1 MKKILTALLLCL
13 ATMANAQENENI
25 EEMVWKCIEPHYST
39 DTISGENSL
48 EQHVRLVKK
57 YVPDDLMG
65 ERHLALRA
73 EESTKYPSG
82 MDVELYRKTLLSG
95 VTTDSLREKINRCF
109 DNFKEKYGH
118 LAKGKPA
125 PDIEFT
131 DKEGKIHHLSE
142 YKGKVLFVD
151 IWGTW
156 CAPCIAEFPHLR
168 AIQEHFKDNPDVMIM
183 SLSCDI
189 ERKPERWLP
198 FLQQRGDEITWHQ
211 FMLTKEGNKVI
222 SDVYYIFGIPHFML
236 IDKEGNFVSYD
247 GPHPSLADPIKEIE
261 KVLQK

>member
-39 DTISGENSL
+39 DTISGENYL

-57 YVPDDLMG
+57 YVPDALMG

-189 ERKPERWLP
+189 ERKPEKWLP
-198 FLQQRGDEITWHQ
+198 FLEQRGDEITWHQ
-211 FMLTKEGNKVI
+211 FMLTKGGNKVT
-222 SDVYYIFGIPHFML
+222 SDVYHIFGIPHFML

>member
-1 MKKILTALLLCL
+1 
-13 ATMANAQENENI
+13 MANAQENENI

-39 DTISGENSL
+39 DTISGENYL

-57 YVPDDLMG
+57 YVPDALMG

-189 ERKPERWLP
+189 ERKPEKWLP
-198 FLQQRGDEITWHQ
+198 FLEQRGDEITWHQ
-211 FMLTKEGNKVI
+211 FMLTKGGNKVT
-222 SDVYYIFGIPHFML
+222 SDVYHIFGIPHFML

-247 GPHPSLADPIKEIE
+247 GPHPSHADPIKEIE

>member
-57 YVPDDLMG
+57 YVPDALMG

-73 EESTKYPSG
+73 EEYTKYPSG
-82 MDVELYRKTLLSG
+82 RDVELYRKTLLSG

-168 AIQEHFKDNPDVMIM
+168 AIQEHFKDNPNVMIM

-211 FMLTKEGNKVI
+211 FMLTKEGNKVT
-222 SDVYYIFGIPHFML
+222 SEVYYIYGIPHFML

>member
-1 MKKILTALLLCL
+1 
-13 ATMANAQENENI
+13 MANAQENENI

-39 DTISGENSL
+39 DTISGENYL

-57 YVPDDLMG
+57 YVPDALMG

-189 ERKPERWLP
+189 ERKPEKWLP
-198 FLQQRGDEITWHQ
+198 FLEQRGDEITWHQ
-211 FMLTKEGNKVI
+211 FMLTKGGNKVI

>member
-1 MKKILTALLLCL
+1 
-13 ATMANAQENENI
+13 MANAQENENI

-57 YVPDDLMG
+57 YVPDALMG

-168 AIQEHFKDNPDVMIM
+168 AIQEHFKDNPNVMIM

-211 FMLTKEGNKVI
+211 FMLTKEGNKVT
-222 SDVYYIFGIPHFML
+222 SEVYYIFGIPHFML

>member
-57 YVPDDLMG
+57 YVPDALMG

-73 EESTKYPSG
+73 EEYTKYPSG
-82 MDVELYRKTLLSG
+82 RDVELYRKTLLSG

-125 PDIEFT
+125 HDIEFT

-168 AIQEHFKDNPDVMIM
+168 AIQEHFKDNPNVMIM

-247 GPHPSLADPIKEIE
+247 GPHPSVADPIKEIE

>member
-1 MKKILTALLLCL
+1 
-13 ATMANAQENENI
+13 MANAQENENI

-39 DTISGENSL
+39 DTISGENYL

-57 YVPDDLMG
+57 YVPDALMG

-198 FLQQRGDEITWHQ
+198 FLQQRGDEITWLQ

>member
-1 MKKILTALLLCL
+1 
-13 ATMANAQENENI
+13 MANAQENENI

-57 YVPDDLMG
+57 YVPDALMG

-73 EESTKYPSG
+73 EEYTKYPSG
-82 MDVELYRKTLLSG
+82 RDVELYRKTLLSG

-211 FMLTKEGNKVI
+211 FMLTKEGNKVT
-222 SDVYYIFGIPHFML
+222 SEVYYIYGIPHFML

>member
-57 YVPDDLMG
+57 YVPDALMG

-73 EESTKYPSG
+73 EEYTKYPSG
-82 MDVELYRKTLLSG
+82 RDVELYRKTLLSG

-168 AIQEHFKDNPDVMIM
+168 AIQEHFKDNPNVMIM

-211 FMLTKEGNKVI
+211 FMLTKEGNKVT
-222 SDVYYIFGIPHFML
+222 SEVYYIYGIPHFML
-236 IDKEGNFVSYD
+236 IDAEGNFISYD
-247 GPHPSLADPIKEIE
+247 GPHPNISDPIKIIE
-261 KVLQK
+261 EALNK

>member
-1 MKKILTALLLCL
+1 
-13 ATMANAQENENI
+13 MANAQENENI

-57 YVPDDLMG
+57 YVPDALMG

-73 EESTKYPSG
+73 EEYTKYPSG
-82 MDVELYRKTLLSG
+82 RDVELYRKTLLSG

-168 AIQEHFKDNPDVMIM
+168 AIQEHFKDNPNVMIM

-222 SDVYYIFGIPHFML
+222 SDVYYIFGIPPFML

>member
-1 MKKILTALLLCL
+1 
-13 ATMANAQENENI
+13 MANAQENENI

-39 DTISGENSL
+39 DTISGENYL
-48 EQHVRLVKK
+48 EHHVRLVKK
-57 YVPDDLMG
+57 YVPDALMG

-211 FMLTKEGNKVI
+211 FMLTKEGNKVT
-222 SDVYYIFGIPHFML
+222 SEVYYIFGIPHFML

>member
-1 MKKILTALLLCL
+1 
-13 ATMANAQENENI
+13 MANAQENENI

-39 DTISGENSL
+39 DTISGENYL

-57 YVPDDLMG
+57 YVPDALMG

-211 FMLTKEGNKVI
+211 FMLTKEGNKVT
-222 SDVYYIFGIPHFML
+222 SEVYYIFGIPHFML

>member
-1 MKKILTALLLCL
+1 
-13 ATMANAQENENI
+13 MANAQENENI

-57 YVPDDLMG
+57 YVPDALMG

-73 EESTKYPSG
+73 EEYTKYPSG
-82 MDVELYRKTLLSG
+82 RDVELYRKTLLSG

-151 IWGTW
+151 SWGTW

>member
-57 YVPDDLMG
+57 YVPDALMG

-73 EESTKYPSG
+73 EEYTKYPSG
-82 MDVELYRKTLLSG
+82 RDVELYRKTLLSG

-211 FMLTKEGNKVI
+211 FMLTKEGNKVT
-222 SDVYYIFGIPHFML
+222 SEVYYIFGIPHFML

-247 GPHPSLADPIKEIE
+247 GPHPSHADPIKEIE

>member
-1 MKKILTALLLCL
+1 
-13 ATMANAQENENI
+13 MASAQEDSI
-25 EEMVWKCIEPHYST
+25 ETQVWNYVKPHFET
-39 DTISGENSL
+39 DTISGESYMDRNI
-48 EQHVRLVKK
+48 RLIGK
-57 YVPDDLMG
+57 YVPNKLMA
-65 ERHLALRA
+65 ERYIAMMA
-73 EESTKYPSG
+73 EQYTKYPSG
-82 MDVELYRKTLLSG
+82 MDVEECRSAMLSG
-95 VTTDSLREKINRCF
+95 VKTDSLREKINRCL
-109 DNFKEKYGH
+109 DEFKSKYGH

-189 ERKPERWLP
+189 ERKPEKWLP
-198 FLQQRGDEITWHQ
+198 FLEQRGSEITWHQ
-211 FMLTKEGNKVI
+211 FMLTKAGNKVT
-222 SDVYYIFGIPHFML
+222 SEVYYIFGIPHFML

-261 KVLQK
+261 KVLGYGF

>member
-57 YVPDDLMG
+57 YVPDALMG

-73 EESTKYPSG
+73 EEYTKYPSG
-82 MDVELYRKTLLSG
+82 RDVELYRKTLLSG

-168 AIQEHFKDNPDVMIM
+168 AIQEHFKDNPNVMIM

>member
-1 MKKILTALLLCL
+1 
-13 ATMANAQENENI
+13 MANAQENENI
-25 EEMVWKCIEPHYST
+25 EEMVWQCIEPHYST

-57 YVPDDLMG
+57 YVPDALMG

-73 EESTKYPSG
+73 EEYTKYPSG
-82 MDVELYRKTLLSG
+82 RDVELYRKTLLSG

-168 AIQEHFKDNPDVMIM
+168 AIQEHFKDNPNVMIM

-211 FMLTKEGNKVI
+211 FMLTKEGNKVT
-222 SDVYYIFGIPHFML
+222 SEVYYIFGIPHFML

-247 GPHPSLADPIKEIE
+247 GPHPGLGGPIKEIE

>member
-1 MKKILTALLLCL
+1 
-13 ATMANAQENENI
+13 MANAQENENI

-57 YVPDDLMG
+57 YVPDALMG

-73 EESTKYPSG
+73 EEYTKYPSG
-82 MDVELYRKTLLSG
+82 RDVELYRKTLLSG

-168 AIQEHFKDNPDVMIM
+168 AIQEHFKDNPNVMIM

-211 FMLTKEGNKVI
+211 FMLTKEGNKVT
-222 SDVYYIFGIPHFML
+222 SEVYYIYGIPHFML

>member
-1 MKKILTALLLCL
+1 
-13 ATMANAQENENI
+13 MANAQENENI

-57 YVPDDLMG
+57 YVPDALMG

-73 EESTKYPSG
+73 EEYTKNPSG
-82 MDVELYRKTLLSG
+82 RDVELYRKTLLSG

-168 AIQEHFKDNPDVMIM
+168 AIQEHFKDNPNVMIM

-247 GPHPSLADPIKEIE
+247 GPHPSHADSIKEIE

>member
-1 MKKILTALLLCL
+1 
-13 ATMANAQENENI
+13 MANAQENENI

-57 YVPDDLMG
+57 YVPDALMG

>member
-1 MKKILTALLLCL
+1 
-13 ATMANAQENENI
+13 MANAQENENI

-39 DTISGENSL
+39 DTISGENYL

-57 YVPDDLMG
+57 YVPDALMG

-211 FMLTKEGNKVI
+211 FMLTKEGNKVT
-222 SDVYYIFGIPHFML
+222 SDVYHIFGIPHFML

>member
-1 MKKILTALLLCL
+1 
-13 ATMANAQENENI
+13 MANAQENENI

-57 YVPDDLMG
+57 YVPDALMG

-211 FMLTKEGNKVI
+211 FMLTKEGNKVT
-222 SDVYYIFGIPHFML
+222 SDVYHIFGIPHFML

>member
-13 ATMANAQENENI
+13 ATMANAQEESI
-25 EEMVWKCIEPHYST
+25 ETQVWNYLKPHFET
-39 DTISGENSL
+39 DTISGEGYL
-48 EQHVRLVKK
+48 EQQIRLIGK
-57 YVPDDLMG
+57 YVPNKLMG
-65 ERHLALRA
+65 ERYIAMMA
-73 EESTKYPSG
+73 EQWTKYPSG
-82 MDVELYRKTLLSG
+82 QNVEEYRSVMLSG
-95 VTTDSLREKINRCF
+95 VQTDSLREKINHCL
-109 DNFKEKYGH
+109 DEYKTKYGH

-211 FMLTKEGNKVI
+211 FMLTKEGNKVT
-222 SDVYYIFGIPHFML
+222 SDVYHIFGIPHFML

>member
-1 MKKILTALLLCL
+1 
-13 ATMANAQENENI
+13 MANAQENENI

-211 FMLTKEGNKVI
+211 FMLTKEGNKVT
-222 SDVYYIFGIPHFML
+222 SEVYYIFGIPHFML

>member
-13 ATMANAQENENI
+13 ATMANAQEESI
-25 EEMVWKCIEPHYST
+25 ETQVWNYLKPHFET
-39 DTISGENSL
+39 DTISGEGYL

-57 YVPDDLMG
+57 YVPDALMG

-168 AIQEHFKDNPDVMIM
+168 AIQEHFKDNPNVMIM

-198 FLQQRGDEITWHQ
+198 FLQQRGDEITWLQ

-247 GPHPSLADPIKEIE
+247 GPHPSRADPIKEIE

>member
-1 MKKILTALLLCL
+1 
-13 ATMANAQENENI
+13 MANAQENENI

-39 DTISGENSL
+39 DTISGENYL

-57 YVPDDLMG
+57 YVPDALMG

-189 ERKPERWLP
+189 ERKPEKWLP
-198 FLQQRGDEITWHQ
+198 FLEQRGDEITWHQ
-211 FMLTKEGNKVI
+211 FMLTKGGNKVT
-222 SDVYYIFGIPHFML
+222 SDVYHIFGIPHFML

>member
-57 YVPDDLMG
+57 YVPDALMG

-73 EESTKYPSG
+73 EEYTKYPSG
-82 MDVELYRKTLLSG
+82 RDVELYRKTLLSG

-247 GPHPSLADPIKEIE
+247 GPHPSHADSIKEIE